1 MGLYNLQDG
10 YSLATWQENQGA
22 YDLNAGTDLMLDQS
36 RFILNSDAYIY
47 QGVAFPKGQ
56 DVFLAPGQTFSGS
69 LNLTPFSYIVALTG
83 WTGNGNRF
91 TLRIYDKGAQTDFYF
106 RQFAWFPTVIS
117 NMQGGFNNGQPL
129 QIDKTDIPFGPYYM
143 RDPMIVLPPGIL
155 QIQLTNVS
163 TDPTFG
169 ANMVQVLFNI
179 AVPKSTV
186 SMQNRKVQTATDQ
199 SGLASLIGSFAGSA
213 A

>member
-1 MGLYNLQDG
+1 MGIYNLQDP
-10 YSLATWQENQGA
+10 YSNATWQENQGA
-22 YDLNAGTDLMLDQS
+22 YDLNAGTDLLLDQS
-36 RFILNSDAYIY
+36 RFILHSDAYIY

-56 DVFLAPGQTFSGS
+56 DCFVAPGQTFSGS
-69 LNLTPFSYIVALTG
+69 LNLTPFSYIVSLTG
-83 WTGNGNRF
+83 WSGNGNRF
-91 TLRIYDKGAQTDFYF
+91 TLRIYDKGAQTDFYY

-117 NMQGGFNNGQPL
+117 NMQGTFNLGQPL
-129 QIDKTDIPFGPYYM
+129 YISDQDKPFGPYLL

-155 QIQLTNVS
+155 QIQATNVS

-169 ANMVQVLFNI
+169 ANFIQMLFGI

-186 SMQNRKVQTATDQ
+186 SMQNRKVQTSTDQ
-199 SGLASLIGSFAGSA
+199 SGLASLVGSFIGSA